1 MPAGFDGSAELPG
14 AALGSRAEAEATLPH
29 AYLLRFLQLRGQA
42 RKTPG
47 MSGFGVHNLSVSKA
61 SQHSLHDTKL
71 WYGQSWYPLQ
81 RLSWRLVV
89 CPWPMTWHMFA
100 ALIA

>member
-42 RKTPG
+42 RKAPG
-47 MSGFGVHNLSVSKA
+47 MSGFGYTTRVSVRHCSTRCTIRNRGMRSRGALNKDFRGGLWFVH
-61 SQHSLHDTKL
+61 
-71 WYGQSWYPLQ
+71 GQ
-81 RLSWRLVV
+81 
-89 CPWPMTWHMFA
+89 
-100 ALIA
+100 